1 MYADSVGRDDEQE
14 LLLRAVRRVDV
25 GDVARRLTDS
35 LRADPGYGSL
45 VRAGEAGL
53 RVNRWNIELFL
64 RWIAEKR
71 PPSDQDLDI
80 LRALARERAI
90 EGMPAH
96 ELIRAYRDGFRFGWR
111 ALLEA
116 ARDDERAAL
125 VDAAD
130 AFFHH
135 LDLVSRAVV
144 EGYAEVEADRH
155 AGRGEERDARALMTA
170 LTRDAEPSAE
180 NRRYAERIG
189 FHPGPV
195 LAAVV
200 LAVRGASA
208 SGHAEMARRL
218 RDQGVLAVSE
228 GERVVGLAATSPRAV
243 LAGLGEE
250 GLLAIEAEPR
260 ERGRLAVELDDLR
273 RLLATALPEG
283 RSGVIGPDE
292 YLLELLLLRSPDIAD
307 RVERLVFDNLCAS
320 GHQELARTLEML
332 VKHGFDRAATAAALP
347 VHRNTMTYRVRRL
360 EEISGLDL
368 NRPEQ
373 RALAWLAVRRRSVK
387 VLPRGP
393 R

>member
-45 VRAGEAGL
+45 VRAGDAGL
-53 RVNRWNIELFL
+53 GVSRWNIDLFL
-64 RWIAEKR
+64 RWIAERR
-71 PPSDQDLDI
+71 PPSEQDLNI
-80 LRALARERAI
+80 VRALARERAV
-90 EGMPAH
+90 EGMPAQ

-116 ARDDERAAL
+116 ARDDERPAL

-135 LDLVSRAVV
+135 LDLISRAVGD
-144 EGYAEVEADRH
+144 EYAEVDADRH
-155 AGRGEERDARALMTA
+155 AGHGEERDARALMTT

-180 NRRYAERIG
+180 NSRYAKRIG
-189 FHPGPV
+189 FHPGPA
-195 LAAVV
+195 LTAFV
-200 LAVRGASA
+200 LAVKGASA
-208 SGHAEMARRL
+208 SRHAEVARRL
-218 RDQGVLAVSE
+218 RDDGVLAVTE
-228 GERVVGLAATSPRAV
+228 DERVLGLAATSPRAV
-243 LAGLGEE
+243 LAELGE

-273 RLLATALPEG
+273 RLLATALLEG
-283 RSGVIGPDE
+283 RSGVIGPHE

-373 RALAWLAVRRRSVK
+373 RALAWLAVRRRSAR
-387 VLPRGP
+387 VLPPGP